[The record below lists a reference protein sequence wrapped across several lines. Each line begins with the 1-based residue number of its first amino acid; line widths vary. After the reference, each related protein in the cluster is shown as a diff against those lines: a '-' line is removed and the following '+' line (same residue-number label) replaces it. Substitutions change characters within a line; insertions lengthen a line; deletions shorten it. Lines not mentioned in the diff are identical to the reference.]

1 MRIFTG
7 DWISWRKKAWSKS
20 PITDI
25 NNWKAVSLFG
35 EKTTSYSTPPPP
47 RGENTGAKGKGGKI
61 KSQKTVSLDFCT
73 FWALTSKSVWN
84 STLKKKKKTWGK
96 VNAVG
101 YIDHGRNVFL
111 CRNNPIKNLRKQLG
125 EGGASSLLTPLSFP
139 FAVCFC
145 LSLDHPWILA
155 LPSPPPSCVYKVPS
169 GSCQL
174 GGGKAP
180 TNSGQLLQSCQVQ
193 LE

>member
-7 DWISWRKKAWSKS
+7 DWISWRKKHGPKVQLLTLTIEKPS
-20 PITDI
+20 P
-25 NNWKAVSLFG
+25 SLG
-35 EKTTSYSTPPPP
+35 RRQHPTVPPPP

-155 LPSPPPSCVYKVPS
+155 LPSPPPILC
-169 GSCQL
+169 
-174 GGGKAP
+174 
-180 TNSGQLLQSCQVQ
+180 LQST
-193 LE
+193 